1 MKNFRLLIIA
11 LAFIS
16 VFTACKKDDEKDT
29 KPQTTA
35 QKVLGKWTM
44 KKVAYKWTVDNDV
57 LVDAEENASP
67 GDYIEFNANK
77 SFVVSFDGDVD
88 SGTYEILN
96 DNAMTM
102 TGSDG
107 KATVVIDKLDTKE
120 FNLTSSTSE
129 VIDGSTSK
137 EVFKFQLVK

>member
-1 MKNFRLLIIA
+1 MFAMTSTL
-11 LAFIS
+11 
-16 VFTACKKDDEKDT
+16 VFTGCKKDDEPT
-29 KPQTTA
+29 PKPQTTA

-44 KKVAYKWTVDNDV
+44 KKVAYKWTIDGEV
-57 LVDAEENASP
+57 LVDAEEDASP

-107 KATVVIDKLDTKE
+107 KATVVINKLEAKE
-120 FNLTSSTSE
+120 FNLTHSASE
-129 VIDGSTSK
+129 EIDGSTSK
-137 EVFKFQLVK
+137 EVTKFQLVK